1 MSLHK
6 PGVGCF
12 VLETILLSLLY
23 VTASSVDYNT
33 FATKFPNGFPPS
45 WFGEDGSLDTTNAL
59 DTHPR
64 LRVLDKDLERIR
76 NFIKNDSIAA
86 EYYKL
91 IVESGERILKE
102 PPVVRPTP
110 RTTGIL
116 TTVEVALNR
125 VYVTGLLYR
134 LSSPP
139 NNTWFER
146 GWAELEACA
155 NFSDWNPHHF
165 LDVAEMTHTIAIGYD
180 WFYNELTDSQRLLL
194 EKSLEEKGFQPALKA
209 VKEFWNHS
217 PDNWN
222 NVCNGG
228 LIIGCLAV
236 FDKNST
242 CPSAKEVMDNAMKGL
257 PFAMASYGPNGAW
270 PEVRRH
276 SPSLLF
282 SLMFFFFFC
291 LVFSSVWS
299 GVSKADRHRNINATP
314 HHHCH

>member
-1 MSLHK
+1 MMIGIICILH
-6 PGVGCF
+6 
-12 VLETILLSLLY
+12 LLSLSCLS
-23 VTASSVDYNT
+23 ANSVDFKS
-33 FATKFPNGFPPS
+33 FATDISKFPNGFPPS
-45 WFGEDGSLDTTNAL
+45 WFGEDGSLDMTNGL

-64 LRVLDKDLERIR
+64 LRVLDKDLERIQ

-91 IVESGERILKE
+91 IVESGEQILKE
-102 PPVVRPTP
+102 PPVVRPP
-110 RTTGIL
+110 PGPSGIL
-116 TTVEVALNR
+116 TTVRVALNR

-194 EKSLEEKGFQPALKA
+194 ETVLEKKGFQPALKA
-209 VKEFWNHS
+209 YADKAFWTTY

-228 LIIGCLAV
+228 LLVGYLAV
-236 FDKNST
+236 FDRSST
-242 CPSAKEVMDNAMKGL
+242 CPSAKSVMEKAVKAL
-257 PFAMASYGPNGAW
+257 PIAMASYGPAGAW
-270 PEVRRH
+270 PEVNTCSRGCIEHVR
-276 SPSLLF
+276 
-282 SLMFFFFFC
+282 
-291 LVFSSVWS
+291 
-299 GVSKADRHRNINATP
+299 
-314 HHHCH
+314 